1 MSPLMCAMGKGMI
14 MTSSS
19 ENPQC
24 LTIRSTDSDSV
35 AGVWT
40 TNLGWPVVP
49 DVLISTAGLYRAG
62 ETDKF
67 ASAAPSNSAS
77 HGWTPWSSKVPLTT
91 KRLPGA
97 RIEPSTGATFS

>member
-1 MSPLMCAMGKGMI
+1 MCAMGKGSI

-24 LTIRSTDSDSV
+24 LTIRYIVSDSV

-40 TNLGWPVVP
+40 TNFGWPVVP

-62 ETDKF
+62 ELDNF
-67 ASAAPSNSAS
+67 VSESPSDRVS
-77 HGWTPWSSKVPLTT
+77 HGWATLSSKVPLTT
-91 KRLPGA
+91 KRLPGREVA
-97 RIEPSTGATFS
+97 ASTGVTMSHK